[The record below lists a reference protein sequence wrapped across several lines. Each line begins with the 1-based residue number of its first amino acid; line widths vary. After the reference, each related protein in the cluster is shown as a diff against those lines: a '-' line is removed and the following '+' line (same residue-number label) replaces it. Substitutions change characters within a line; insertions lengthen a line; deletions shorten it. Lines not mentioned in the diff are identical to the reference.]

1 MLHESCCHR
10 NQGQHEPEKN
20 AAKCIR
26 PSPGRDRSQGFLLGT
41 VSWNAT
47 SARAQV
53 SALAPGPLPSSDMT
67 ELEVDKSLLFFF

>member
-1 MLHESCCHR
+1 MLR
-10 NQGQHEPEKN
+10 
-20 AAKCIR
+20 
-26 PSPGRDRSQGFLLGT
+26 GT

-67 ELEVDKSLLFFF
+67 ELEVEVDDDVYYYIRDCINNGSKQKTRPKGVNLKVH

>member
-1 MLHESCCHR
+1 MLR
-10 NQGQHEPEKN
+10 
-20 AAKCIR
+20 
-26 PSPGRDRSQGFLLGT
+26 GT